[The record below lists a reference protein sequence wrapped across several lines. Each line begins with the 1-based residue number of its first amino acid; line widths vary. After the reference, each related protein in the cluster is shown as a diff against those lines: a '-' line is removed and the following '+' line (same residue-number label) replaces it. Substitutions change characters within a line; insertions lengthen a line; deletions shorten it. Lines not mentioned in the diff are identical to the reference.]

1 MARIS
6 TTPPRKQRKARYN
19 APLHQ
24 RGRYLSAPLS
34 PELRE
39 RHGRRRLRV
48 ATGDTVRVTR
58 GDFVGEEGIVDGV
71 NLEMSR
77 ILVHGVTQEKADGT
91 EMPRPVD
98 PSNVLITR
106 LNLKDPLRAARLEVE
121 K

>member
-1 MARIS
+1 MVRIS
-6 TTPPRKQRKARYN
+6 TTQPRKQRKARYN

-24 RGRYLSAPLS
+24 KGRYLSAPLS

-39 RHGRRRLRV
+39 QYGKRRLRV

-71 NLEMSR
+71 DLDTCR

-91 EMPRPVD
+91 EMARPVD
-98 PSNVLITR
+98 PSNLLVTR
-106 LNLKDPLRAARLEVE
+106 LNLKDPRRAARLEVDE
-121 K
+121 